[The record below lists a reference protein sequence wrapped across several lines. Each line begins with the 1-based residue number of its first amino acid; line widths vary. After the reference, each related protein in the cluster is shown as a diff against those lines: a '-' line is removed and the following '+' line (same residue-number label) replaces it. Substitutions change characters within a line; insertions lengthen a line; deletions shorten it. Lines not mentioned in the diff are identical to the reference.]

1 MECISPQKKTK
12 QNKTKQVD
20 SFKVAS
26 HPRRDNVG
34 KEIYYSRKIDLT
46 PIFFL
51 KKNIFERILFLPE
64 VLDKIVFCSLIAIN
78 EWNVDK
84 SL

>member
-1 MECISPQKKTK
+1 MLNKTPHGMHLTAKKQKNKTK
-12 QNKTKQVD
+12 QNKKKQVD

-46 PIFFL
+46 PIF
-51 KKNIFERILFLPE
+51 
-64 VLDKIVFCSLIAIN
+64 V
-78 EWNVDK
+78 
-84 SL
+84 

>member
-1 MECISPQKKTK
+1 MPLTAKKKTNKQTKKTK
-12 QNKTKQVD
+12 QKKQVV

-46 PIFFL
+46 PIF
-51 KKNIFERILFLPE
+51 
-64 VLDKIVFCSLIAIN
+64 V
-78 EWNVDK
+78 
-84 SL
+84 